1 MSAGRPSARQ
11 PARHAAPVPMA
22 PLRVGRNRRD
32 HPRQGRDWAG
42 ILTTLAQIAADE
54 LDVAL
59 ARIRLRPA
67 TTVASPNEGVTAG
80 SLSVQECGLAVR
92 TACAAARGLFL
103 TAAASRFGVPVEAL
117 TVEDGVIAGPGNAR
131 TSYAELAETVTLS
144 VDVTAPVPAK
154 PASARR
160 IAGTP
165 AARLD
170 MPDKVFGEPR
180 FLHDLRLPGML
191 HGCVVRSTAVG
202 AKRIAVDEEC
212 RRLRARIRHDGARR
226 QLPRRPRRDGGGAV
240 TAAQKLRRAT
250 TWTRATPA
258 QRGTARRVA
267 QGRAPRDLRRGDAGR
282 ASAGQAPMRIVT
294 LEYSAFLAHASVAP
308 SCAVAGATGASL
320 WTHSQG
326 VYNLRADLGL
336 VLGLDAERIVV
347 EHREGAGCYGHNGA
361 DDVALDAALLARAAG
376 GRPVRV
382 QWSREDELTRAP
394 FGAAITVRVAAGL
407 DARGAIVDWRHE
419 IWSNGHVARPG
430 RSDHP
435 RLLAAEEL
443 AESFARRPATNPP
456 LATGGGADR
465 NAVPIYDLPAWRI
478 TNHRVLSQPIRTS
491 SLRSLGAFANVFTIE
506 SFLDEVAV
514 ERGEDPLAF
523 RLRHLSD
530 PRARAVLVAACDR
543 AGYSARH
550 RGDGRGQGIG
560 VARYKN
566 SGAYCAVVAAV
577 EIAEE
582 IRLRRHPSS
591 PSTSAR

>member
-1 MSAGRPSARQ
+1 M
-11 PARHAAPVPMA
+11 
-22 PLRVGRNRRD
+22 
-32 HPRQGRDWAG
+32 
-42 ILTTLAQIAADE
+42 
-54 LDVAL
+54 
-59 ARIRLRPA
+59 
-67 TTVASPNEGVTAG
+67 
-80 SLSVQECGLAVR
+80 
-92 TACAAARGLFL
+92 
-103 TAAASRFGVPVEAL
+103 
-117 TVEDGVIAGPGNAR
+117 
-131 TSYAELAETVTLS
+131 
-144 VDVTAPVPAK
+144 
-154 PASARR
+154 
-160 IAGTP
+160 
-165 AARLD
+165 
-170 MPDKVFGEPR
+170 
-180 FLHDLRLPGML
+180 
-191 HGCVVRSTAVG
+191 
-202 AKRIAVDEEC
+202 
-212 RRLRARIRHDGARR
+212 
-226 QLPRRPRRDGGGAV
+226 
-240 TAAQKLRRAT
+240 
-250 TWTRATPA
+250 
-258 QRGTARRVA
+258 
-267 QGRAPRDLRRGDAGR
+267 
-282 ASAGQAPMRIVT
+282 
-294 LEYSAFLAHASVAP
+294 
-308 SCAVAGATGASL
+308 
-320 WTHSQG
+320 
-326 VYNLRADLGL
+326 
-336 VLGLDAERIVV
+336 

-430 RSDHP
+430 HSDHP

-550 RGDGRGQGIG
+550 RGDGRGRGG

-582 IRLRRHPSS
+582 IRLRRLVVAVDVGEVINPDGVANQIEGGAIQAASWTLKEAVRFDLGAVTSNSWGAYPILTFSEVPAVEVEIIPRPEEVPVGAGEQPTVRPPPPSAMPCTTRSASSAPSS
-591 PSTSAR
+591 HHAGPPHRGHGGERR